1 MIKALWFFI
10 QIAVLTAGAI
20 WISQREG
27 EVTLDLLGYS
37 LKMQTGVFLIALCF
51 IFIIFLFVYR
61 FVRAVFSIPKA
72 VGHIREK
79 DKKAR
84 GFEALTRGLVAVAAG
99 DAKKASQYAKQTRTL
114 LPKQNGLPL
123 LLDAQAARMRG
134 DEGVAKLRFQELMR
148 DKDAAFL
155 GVRGLLTASI
165 DQGDLKAALG
175 YAQEAAKLHPKRGW
189 VLKTLYDLQ
198 IKNEKWTKAEGTLSQ
213 LLKISAIDPEHA
225 KSDRV
230 AFHHIYRHQALMEG
244 DEKRALKELEK
255 AYKIDASFV
264 PTVCLLAEG
273 YLSFKKK
280 RKALKIIKK
289 AWADNPHPDLLP
301 LWDALMPAAKKNPKE
316 KRLKWYEDLVA
327 LKPESAQGQIAAAKA
342 AMDADMWGEAK
353 AYLMVAERLK
363 PTASLYRQLA
373 IVEQHTSN
381 DDDGIHACMEKAAM
395 ALPDKVWVCEQTG
408 IVYEEWEPIAQPHG
422 SFNTIIWSYAQGQ
435 SIRNADHR
443 LAANDGLLLIDPVRA

>member
-1 MIKALWFFI
+1 VIRALWFFV

-20 WISQREG
+20 WISGREG
-27 EVTLDLLGYS
+27 DVTLDLLGYS

-51 IFIIFLFVYR
+51 VFILFLFVYR
-61 FVRAVFSIPKA
+61 FVRAIFSIPKI
-72 VGHIREK
+72 VGNIREK

-84 GFEALTRGLVAVAAG
+84 GFQALTRGLVAVAAG
-99 DAKKASQYAKQTRTL
+99 DAKKASQYAKQTRAL

-175 YAQEAAKLHPKRGW
+175 YAQEAAKLHPKRAW
-189 VLKTLYDLQ
+189 VLKALYDLQ
-198 IKNEKWTKAEGTLSQ
+198 IKNARWYDAENTLVR
-213 LLKISAIDPEHA
+213 LLKVGAIGADQA
-225 KSDRV
+225 NSDRV
-230 AFHHIYRHQALMEG
+230 ALHHVYRQEALQAG
-244 DEKRALKELEK
+244 DHKRALKELEK
-255 AYKIDASFV
+255 AYKIDPNFV
-264 PTVCLLAEG
+264 PTACFLAEE
-273 YLSFKKK
+273 YLNIKKK
-280 RKALKIIKK
+280 RKALNVVKK
-289 AWADNPHPDLLP
+289 AWVANSHPDLLH
-301 LWDALMPAAKKNPKE
+301 LWDALMPATKKKAEE
-316 KRLKWYEDLVA
+316 KRLKWYEELVS
-327 LKPESAQGQIAAAKA
+327 LKPESALGQIAAAKA

-373 IVEQHTSN
+373 IVEQHTTH

-395 ALPDKVWVCEQTG
+395 ALPDKVWVCAQTG
-408 IVYEEWEPIAQPHG
+408 IVYEAWEPIAQPHG
-422 SFNTIIWSYAQGQ
+422 SFNTVTWDYPQGRSIQ
-435 SIRNADHR
+435 SADNR
-443 LAANDGLLLIDPVRA
+443 IAANDGLLLIDPVRA